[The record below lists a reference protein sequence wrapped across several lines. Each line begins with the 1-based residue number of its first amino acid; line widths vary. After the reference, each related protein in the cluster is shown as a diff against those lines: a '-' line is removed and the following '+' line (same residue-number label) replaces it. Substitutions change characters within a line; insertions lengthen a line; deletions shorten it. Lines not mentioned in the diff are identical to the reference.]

1 MTAIVHERCFNHGG
15 REAAARCPECRRS
28 FCRECVI
35 EHEDRVL
42 CITCLRQAA
51 GSSRE
56 GTRRM
61 ARFWN
66 VAFALLGLLTAWF
79 FFFLVGEWLSKSPNS
94 FHRDEIWNAPSIRI
108 E

>member
-1 MTAIVHERCFNHGG
+1 
-15 REAAARCPECRRS
+15 
-28 FCRECVI
+28 
-35 EHEDRVL
+35 
-42 CITCLRQAA
+42 
-51 GSSRE
+51 
-56 GTRRM
+56 M

-79 FFFLVGEWLSKSPNS
+79 FFFLVGEWLSKSPTS